1 MPDTCDGAACG
12 SATDPEHLAT
22 GIDTSV
28 SQADPMA
35 VSGVIDRARRLRRTP
50 PWHAP
55 VAQRIL
61 TGQARWLCYL
71 IAAASAYA
79 ILASAVPAPE
89 ATLAVRVATL
99 AGGAT
104 GVAYM
109 LWRSAPR
116 ITRPALWLLAI
127 SGTLLAASA
136 AAIAASRAVHGG
148 PTVGL
153 SHGDWLIGCG
163 ALMLGAVLVRRLLDE
178 LRLRMG
184 QLDILARTD
193 QLTRIPNRRAW
204 DEEIAR
210 EVARSRRDRSAF
222 CIAVLDID
230 HFKAFNDMRG
240 HQEGDVLLSQAA
252 AAWLDTIRASDFVA
266 RYGGEEFAVILRGCS
281 LQDALPIVERLRMAT
296 PYEQTC
302 SVGVARWDGVEPA
315 ESVVRRADEALFEAK
330 AAGRDR
336 VKIAATAGADL
347 GQAKPIPWPAIVRE
361 LLEERSVI
369 AAYQPVVR
377 LDGGEIVAYEA
388 LARPNHERVDMSVE
402 RMFSSAQRMGLGRD
416 LDWLC
421 RRAALAGAAWIP
433 AGMPL
438 FINCGV
444 SALLDPLHRVDQ
456 MLLVL
461 EAVGR
466 DPSEVVMEITERELV
481 GDLNRLRSVV
491 TTYRQQGF
499 RFAIDDVGEGHSTL
513 EVLAATEPEFVKVAR
528 SLVIEAWNRGPQA
541 AIRALVA
548 FAASMDAQVIAEG
561 IEDQGLAT
569 AMLHLGVGLGQGYL
583 FGRPAIPAANLPVE
597 PAALVPAGGSGGGT
611 GWAVR
616 RH

>member
-1 MPDTCDGAACG
+1 MAQAEHMAAN
-12 SATDPEHLAT
+12 
-22 GIDTSV
+22 
-28 SQADPMA
+28 
-35 VSGVIDRARRLRRTP
+35 GVIDRARRVRRTP

-61 TGQARWLCYL
+61 SGQARWLCYV
-71 IAAASAYA
+71 IAAGAAYA
-79 ILASAVPAPE
+79 LLAAAVPQPE
-89 ATLAVRVATL
+89 ANLAVRVATL

-104 GVAYM
+104 GVAYL

-116 ITRPALWLLAI
+116 ITRPSLWLLAI
-127 SGTLLAASA
+127 SGTILAAA
-136 AAIAASRAVHGG
+136 AATIAASRSVPTGPAVD
-148 PTVGL
+148 L
-153 SHGDWLIGCG
+153 SRVEWLIGCG
-163 ALMLGAVLVRRLLDE
+163 ALLGGAVLVRRLLDE

-184 QLDILARTD
+184 QLDSLARTD

-210 EVARSRRDRSAF
+210 EVARSGRDRTGF
-222 CIAVLDID
+222 CVAVLDID

-240 HQEGDVLLSQAA
+240 HQEGDVLLAHSAS
-252 AAWLDTIRASDFVA
+252 AWLDTIRASDFIA
-266 RYGGEEFAVILRGCS
+266 RYGGEEFAVILRRCS
-281 LQDALPIVERLRMAT
+281 LQDALPIIERLRMVMT
-296 PYEQTC
+296 EEQTC
-302 SVGVARWDGVEPA
+302 SVGLARWDGIESA

-336 VKIAATAGADL
+336 VKIAANPNADL
-347 GQAKPIPWPAIVRE
+347 GQSKPIPWPTIVRE

-388 LARPNHERVDMSVE
+388 LARPNHERVDISVE

-421 RRAALAGAAWIP
+421 RRAALAGATWIP

-466 DPSEVVMEITERELV
+466 DPSEVVLEITERELV
-481 GDLNRLRSVV
+481 GDLNRLRQVV

-548 FAASMDAQVIAEG
+548 FAASMDAEVIAEG
-561 IEDQGLAT
+561 IEDPGLAT
-569 AMLHLGVGLGQGYL
+569 AMLKLGVGLGQGYL
-583 FGRPAIPAANLPVE
+583 FGRPALHATSAPVE
-597 PAALVPAGGSGGGT
+597 AAALVTAGAGGGA
-611 GWAVR
+611 GWSLR
-616 RH
+616 KR